1 MDDIICKTNWNKE
14 VKVNNIKK
22 IDCFEVS
29 HTFKKNLLN
38 SLKFLNRNN

>member
-1 MDDIICKTNWNKE
+1 MDDIICKTNWDKE

-29 HTFKKNLLN
+29 HTFKKK
-38 SLKFLNRNN
+38 SVKFVKIFKPK